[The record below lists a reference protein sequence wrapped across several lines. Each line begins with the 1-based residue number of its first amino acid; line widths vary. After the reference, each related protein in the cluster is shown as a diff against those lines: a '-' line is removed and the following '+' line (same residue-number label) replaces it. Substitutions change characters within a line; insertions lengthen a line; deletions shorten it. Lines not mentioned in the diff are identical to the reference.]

1 MLLLRSGLGSL
12 DTSSPPT
19 HVSIVKPDIPH
30 ETHEM
35 TLNVVFASLA
45 YWSALLQNAF
55 NTDLACLS
63 DILTL
68 RL

>member
-1 MLLLRSGLGSL
+1 MLLLRNGFGSL
-12 DTSSPPT
+12 NTSPPT
-19 HVSIVKPDIPH
+19 HVSIVKPDIPQ
-30 ETHEM
+30 ETHKM
-35 TLNVVFASLA
+35 TLGEVFASLA

-55 NTDLACLS
+55 NTDLMCLS